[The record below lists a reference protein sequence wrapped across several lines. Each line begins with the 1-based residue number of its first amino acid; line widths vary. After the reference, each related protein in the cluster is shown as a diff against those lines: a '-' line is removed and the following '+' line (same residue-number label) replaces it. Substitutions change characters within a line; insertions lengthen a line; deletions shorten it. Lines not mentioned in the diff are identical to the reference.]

1 MFGSTG
7 SGKTHTLEGSNS
19 DPGLAALVSDNL
31 FNVLEDKRFRTT
43 SGQGNFQF
51 QIKMRYIEIV
61 DEEVKDL
68 LQGSYG
74 GRNTLQVVLNEW
86 EGPTVNGIQWVP
98 MANQHQLADFFANG
112 ARNRTQKQNE
122 FGRMSEK
129 STGVFSLE
137 ITQITENGSDTN
149 VLVSRLNIVDLPGC
163 EILNEDPEALR
174 VKQGSTMNRGIQ
186 ALNTLMRELSTNPH
200 GDHVFY
206 EGSTVTQLLRDSF
219 GGNSLTMGIFN
230 VQYGDPIGSTLALR
244 AMKRCQSIM
253 NFPVINDNRT
263 IGLLRKYRIELASN
277 QAVSGGSATRVGGD
291 YADGFNLKIAE
302 LEKKLIE
309 ENLERI
315 KYTEEKQKL
324 IARMQE
330 MKGKFNDLVQSKA
343 DLQSELISSE
353 EEKLKVSKALI
364 ELQIENTRL
373 QEIISNGQFD
383 INTKLLHAENDM
395 LEFNLKEERA
405 AKAI

>member
-1 MFGSTG
+1 
-7 SGKTHTLEGSNS
+7 
-19 DPGLAALVSDNL
+19 
-31 FNVLEDKRFRTT
+31 
-43 SGQGNFQF
+43 
-51 QIKMRYIEIV
+51 
-61 DEEVKDL
+61 
-68 LQGSYG
+68 
-74 GRNTLQVVLNEW
+74 
-86 EGPTVNGIQWVP
+86 
-98 MANQHQLADFFANG
+98 
-112 ARNRTQKQNE
+112 
-122 FGRMSEK
+122 
-129 STGVFSLE
+129 
-137 ITQITENGSDTN
+137 
-149 VLVSRLNIVDLPGC
+149 LNIVDLPGC

-343 DLQSELISSE
+343 DL
-353 EEKLKVSKALI
+353 
-364 ELQIENTRL
+364 
-373 QEIISNGQFD
+373 
-383 INTKLLHAENDM
+383 
-395 LEFNLKEERA
+395 
-405 AKAI
+405 

>member
-1 MFGSTG
+1 
-7 SGKTHTLEGSNS
+7 
-19 DPGLAALVSDNL
+19 
-31 FNVLEDKRFRTT
+31 
-43 SGQGNFQF
+43 
-51 QIKMRYIEIV
+51 
-61 DEEVKDL
+61 
-68 LQGSYG
+68 
-74 GRNTLQVVLNEW
+74 
-86 EGPTVNGIQWVP
+86 
-98 MANQHQLADFFANG
+98 
-112 ARNRTQKQNE
+112 
-122 FGRMSEK
+122 
-129 STGVFSLE
+129 
-137 ITQITENGSDTN
+137 
-149 VLVSRLNIVDLPGC
+149 
-163 EILNEDPEALR
+163 
-174 VKQGSTMNRGIQ
+174 
-186 ALNTLMRELSTNPH
+186 MRELSTNPH

-343 DLQSELISSE
+343 DL
-353 EEKLKVSKALI
+353 
-364 ELQIENTRL
+364 
-373 QEIISNGQFD
+373 
-383 INTKLLHAENDM
+383 
-395 LEFNLKEERA
+395 
-405 AKAI
+405 

>member
-1 MFGSTG
+1 
-7 SGKTHTLEGSNS
+7 
-19 DPGLAALVSDNL
+19 
-31 FNVLEDKRFRTT
+31 
-43 SGQGNFQF
+43 
-51 QIKMRYIEIV
+51 
-61 DEEVKDL
+61 
-68 LQGSYG
+68 
-74 GRNTLQVVLNEW
+74 
-86 EGPTVNGIQWVP
+86 
-98 MANQHQLADFFANG
+98 
-112 ARNRTQKQNE
+112 
-122 FGRMSEK
+122 
-129 STGVFSLE
+129 
-137 ITQITENGSDTN
+137 
-149 VLVSRLNIVDLPGC
+149 LNIVDLPGC

-309 ENLERI
+309 ENLVQRPRAV
-315 KYTEEKQKL
+315 KS
-324 IARMQE
+324 RS
-330 MKGKFNDLVQSKA
+330 LVRT
-343 DLQSELISSE
+343 DFE
-353 EEKLKVSKALI
+353 
-364 ELQIENTRL
+364 
-373 QEIISNGQFD
+373 
-383 INTKLLHAENDM
+383 
-395 LEFNLKEERA
+395 
-405 AKAI
+405 